1 MYAVVEYNNCRKEQ
15 DFEIKMVTYDLDYAK
30 KVAFQNAKKDLSHL
44 LPKLNTSSMF
54 KITTNNN
61 EEYYLQPLNNVIIE
75 YKIIEVKKTKNRFQL
90 LRAFSTMYSVVQIE
104 KEEKKD
110 QLEEIDETM
119 ICNDYLS
126 CSYEEEEEEEEEEED
141 NNKWNH
147 VYVDEED
154 AILFKFKKD

>member
-126 CSYEEEEEEEEEEED
+126 CSYEEEEEEEEED